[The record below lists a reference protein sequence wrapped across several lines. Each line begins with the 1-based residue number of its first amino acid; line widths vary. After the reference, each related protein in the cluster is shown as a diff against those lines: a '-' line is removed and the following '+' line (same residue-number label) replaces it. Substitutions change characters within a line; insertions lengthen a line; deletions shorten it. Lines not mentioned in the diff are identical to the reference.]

1 MLYSRFLL
9 ISVLNIAVY
18 ICQFQAPNLF
28 CFGVFFFVVVVF
40 LIYDRKAA
48 GSSAFFLTLGTK

>member
-28 CFGVFFFVVVVF
+28 CFVLFFLFCFV

>member
-28 CFGVFFFVVVVF
+28 CFVLFCFV

>member
-1 MLYSRFLL
+1 MLYSRLLL

-28 CFGVFFFVVVVF
+28 CFCFFFF
-40 LIYDRKAA
+40 TYDRKAA
-48 GSSAFFLTLGTK
+48 GSSASFLTLGTK